1 VRLYA
6 SVNASDVYKLIFQ
19 ALRRRE
25 QLTFFYQGLPR
36 ECCPVILGYA
46 ADGREVLFAYQFSG
60 ATSSRSKLPAMA
72 LLLCRRHQRSPV
84 ATGILA
90 RRPSHTQAQTCV
102 HFVDVDVNVPDTL
115 TRKRP
120 LPFGSDQLRPPRR
133 G

>member
-1 VRLYA
+1 MP
-6 SVNASDVYKLIFQ
+6 SDAYKLIFR

-25 QLTFFYQGLPR
+25 QLTFSYQELPR

-60 ATSSRSKLPAMA
+60 ATSSKTTLPQWRCFSVEAISDLRS
-72 LLLCRRHQRSPV
+72 
-84 ATGILA
+84 
-90 RRPSHTQAQTCV
+90 RPGYWLEGSSHRQAQTCV
-102 HFVDVDVNVPDTL
+102 HFVDVDVNVPETL

-120 LPFGSDQLRPPRR
+120 LAFGSDELRPTRR